1 MEFVKL
7 SLVNRLMF
15 LYPNKLGHSLVLF
28 SHVLVYLTN
37 ILLGVCHVPD
47 IVQCFGRTK
56 VNKIVSSPKGI
67 ARDNAFVMME
77 PFCILTVVVTL
88 IYAWDKIS

>member
-1 MEFVKL
+1 MCSLQVSHHEMEFVKL
-7 SLVNRLMF
+7 KSGKQINVSLSKQIGYIL
-15 LYPNKLGHSLVLF
+15 LVLF

-56 VNKIVSSPKGI
+56 VKKIVSS
-67 ARDNAFVMME
+67 
-77 PFCILTVVVTL
+77 
-88 IYAWDKIS
+88 

>member
-7 SLVNRLMF
+7 KSGKQINVSLSKQIGYIL
-15 LYPNKLGHSLVLF
+15 LVLF

-37 ILLGVCHVPD
+37 ILLGVCHVVY

-56 VNKIVSSPKGI
+56 VKNSFLPKGI

-88 IYAWDKIS
+88 IYMG